1 VALIEI
7 NWKPSAK
14 EVRQFAGL
22 CLVIFGLMGAWSWH
36 RSGTIDTARWFWLAA
51 GGIGLTGLT
60 VPALV
65 RPLYVGW
72 MLAAFP
78 IGWTVSH
85 LLLGAIYFLLLTPL
99 GIMVRLTGH
108 DPMKRAFEPEADTYW
123 VEHHTGGDPKTYF
136 RQF

>member
-1 VALIEI
+1 MALIEI

-99 GIMVRLTGH
+99 GIMLRLIGH